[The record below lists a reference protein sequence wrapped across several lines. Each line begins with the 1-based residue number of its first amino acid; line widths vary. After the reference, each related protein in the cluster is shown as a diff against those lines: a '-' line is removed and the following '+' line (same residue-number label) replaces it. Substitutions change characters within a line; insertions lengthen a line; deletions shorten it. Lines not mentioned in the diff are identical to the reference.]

1 MSLPFGKVIKC
12 LRPILPNIQVQ
23 AQVHG
28 HYDEIGLFFSLK
40 DFIKMLDHN
49 NSTIFCA
56 FVCMHKLL
64 TDLLNPL
71 QEVTA
76 INCFKF

>member
-1 MSLPFGKVIKC
+1 MSQTNFTQYTSTSTSMMKL
-12 LRPILPNIQVQ
+12 
-23 AQVHG
+23 
-28 HYDEIGLFFSLK
+28 DFFSLK